1 MTAWKTVIAA
11 ALAAGLS
18 LPSTSIRAQ
27 DQTSTAETP
36 GPSIAVGADTVSDA
50 DISNR
55 IDGIILAVSA
65 FDDVA
70 HDVASGVVTLTGT
83 VPETSDVTRL
93 GGIVGRIE
101 GVVAVE
107 NAVEASS
114 DVTERLTPALGRI
127 NERVRQTI
135 AFLPLLAIGIATL
148 VAISALG
155 WLLTRSERLF
165 NRIAPNA
172 FIAEILRTI
181 VRFVFVFAGI
191 VVALDLIGATA
202 LLGTLLGAA
211 GIIGL
216 AVGFGVRDTI
226 ENFVASV
233 MMSIRQPFSPN
244 DLVEIDGEIGNVI
257 RLTSRAT
264 ILLSPDGNHV
274 RLPNATVFKSK
285 IINYTREP
293 QRRFLFEL
301 GVDADSDL
309 AVARETGLA
318 GIRGLDFVLDA
329 PPPAAW
335 IENVGESNVV
345 LQFTGWIDQRRT
357 DYAQARGES
366 IRIAK
371 TTLEAAGFALPEP
384 IYRVRLD
391 QRRALPSVSD
401 APGPR
406 PAPPPGDP
414 ENAAAPKDDTIER
427 KVEADRRA
435 EPAADLLDPQ
445 GGAKDG

>member
-1 MTAWKTVIAA
+1 MGSAKFAT
-11 ALAAGLS
+11 ALALVTGLAICS
-18 LPSTSIRAQ
+18 APVRAQ
-27 DQTSTAETP
+27 DQTPLADAA
-36 GPSIAVGADTVSDA
+36 GPAISVGADTVSDS
-50 DISNR
+50 DIANR
-55 IDGIILAVSA
+55 IEGIMLAVPA

-83 VPETSDVTRL
+83 VPETSDITRL

-101 GVVAVE
+101 GVIAVE

-114 DVTERLTPALGRI
+114 DVAERLTPAFGRI
-127 NERVRQTI
+127 GERFRQTV
-135 AFLPLLAIGIATL
+135 AFLPLLAIGLATL
-148 VAISALG
+148 LAISTLG
-155 WLLTRSERLF
+155 WLLTRGGRAF
-165 NRIAPNA
+165 HRIAPNA
-172 FIAEILRTI
+172 FIAEILRTVI
-181 VRFVFVFAGI
+181 RIVFVFAGI

-233 MMSIRQPFSPN
+233 MMSVRQPFSPN
-244 DLVEIDGEIGNVI
+244 DLVEIEGEIGNVI

-293 QRRFLFEL
+293 QRRFVFEL

-309 AVARETGLA
+309 AAARGTGLA
-318 GIRGLDFVLDA
+318 AIRALDFILDT

-345 LQFTGWIDQRRT
+345 LQFAGWIDQRCT

-371 TTLEAAGFALPEP
+371 NALEAAGFALPEP

-391 QRRALPSVSD
+391 RRAATLPSI
-401 APGPR
+401 AGTPEPR
-406 PAPPPGDP
+406 PAPPVDP
-414 ENAAAPKDDTIER
+414 VGAAAPKDDTIER
-427 KVEADRRA
+427 KVDADRRA
-435 EPAADLLDPQ
+435 EPATDLLDPG

>member
-1 MTAWKTVIAA
+1 MTTRDLVKAA
-11 ALAAGLS
+11 ALAAGLAFA
-18 LPSTSIRAQ
+18 PVPGRTQ
-27 DQTSTAETP
+27 DQAEAP
-36 GPSIAVGADTVSDA
+36 PQPDAAISVGADTVSDS
-50 DISNR
+50 DIANR
-55 IDGIILAVSA
+55 IDGIILAVGA
-65 FDDVA
+65 FDDVSRT
-70 HDVASGVVTLTGT
+70 VSSGVVTLTGT
-83 VPETSDVTRL
+83 VPETADIERL
-93 GGIVGRIE
+93 ERIVGRIE
-101 GVVAVE
+101 GVVSVE
-107 NAVEASS
+107 NSVTASS
-114 DVTERLTPALGRI
+114 DVGERLTPALGRI
-127 NERVRQTI
+127 GERVRQTV
-135 AFLPLLAIGIATL
+135 AFLPLLAIGLATL
-148 VAISALG
+148 AGISALG
-155 WLLTRSERLF
+155 WVLTRSGRLF
-165 NRIAPNA
+165 ARITPNA
-172 FIAEILRTI
+172 FIADILRTL
-181 VRFVFVFAGI
+181 VRFAFVFAGI

-233 MMSIRQPFSPN
+233 MMSVRQPFSPN
-244 DLVEIDGEIGNVI
+244 DLVEIEGELGNVI

-309 AVARETGLA
+309 AAARETGLA
-318 GIRGLDFVLDA
+318 AIRALDFVLDA

-357 DYAQARGES
+357 DFVQARGES

-371 TTLEAAGFALPEP
+371 TALEAAGFALPEP

-391 QRRALPSVSD
+391 QGASLPSVPD
-401 APGPR
+401 ARAPR
-406 PAPPPGDP
+406 PAPPPP
-414 ENAAAPKDDTIER
+414 APQTAAAPKDDTIER

-435 EPAADLLDPQ
+435 APAKDLLDPDALT
-445 GGAKDG
+445 GD